1 MKKKFFL
8 IISLFRYIEIK
19 IIIITIIIYN
29 NNNNNNK

>member
-1 MKKKFFL
+1 MKKKIFL

-19 IIIITIIIYN
+19 IIITIIIYK